1 MAYAAPIEE
10 PNNSNDEADIDMVT
24 PVDMGMPDTIP
35 SRTKKPRRTNQLC
48 RTPNRAECFG
58 HSLIGLVLDWNGWGY
73 LIPMLHMNN
82 N

>member
-1 MAYAAPIEE
+1 MMKL
-10 PNNSNDEADIDMVT
+10 IDMVT